1 MIDGCLLEA
10 ITFVIM
16 NFATLLVVLLVI
28 GYATPSTSISLTVA
42 GIFHLS
48 LFAYYSS
55 LVRGLRR
62 LEGVHRA
69 PAISFLSEC
78 VHGLTS
84 IRANDLHAWAIAKDL
99 ANIDACSRHQL
110 HLPRQPKAHGTHFHS
125 GRLGALHGDN
135 FVVLQKYHYVTRNPE
150 KNNILDFFLMMMSII
165 NSMSLSVLLGMVT

>member
-48 LFAYYSS
+48 LFAYWSAACAAS
-55 LVRGLRR
+55 KAFT
-62 LEGVHRA
+62 A
-69 PAISFLSEC
+69 PPPYLISFLSEC

-84 IRANDLHAWAIAKDL
+84 IRAYDLHAWAIAKDL

-135 FVVLQKYHYVTRNPE
+135 FVVLQKYHYVTHNPE
-150 KNNILDFFLMMMSII
+150 KNNISLMMMSII
-165 NSMSLSVLLGMVT
+165 NAMSLSVLLGMVT